1 MANTIIALFVEG
13 PTEIEFYK
21 AVVKFAHDAM
31 ETPFDCSFE
40 WLDMHGIGNYKN
52 TAARKFRN
60 LKKKNP
66 YSDIYAILC
75 IDTDAF
81 ELSKKPPIDKDKVKQ
96 ALKEEGAKQVFY
108 IEAKSSIED
117 WFLEDLAGVCSYL
130 KLSPKTKRPPGRG
143 QEALKTLFKSAN
155 RVYLK
160 GNKTEGFIAK
170 LDMPQIMS
178 ARCKELNP
186 LCSLVGFDCIKICHK
201 STKR

>member
-52 TAARKFRN
+52 TAARKFRK
-60 LKKKNP
+60 LKEKNP
-66 YSDIYAILC
+66 SSDIYAMLC

-81 ELSKKPPIDKDKVKQ
+81 ELSKKPPIDKNKVKG
-96 ALKEEGAKQVFY
+96 ALEGEGAKQVFY

-117 WFLEDLAGVCSYL
+117 WFLDDFSGVCAYL
-130 KLSPKTKRPPGRG
+130 KLSPKTKRPSGRG
-143 QEALKTLFKSAN
+143 QEALKTLFNSVN

-160 GNKTEGFIAK
+160 GSKTEGFIVK
-170 LDMPQIMS
+170 LDISKIMS
-178 ARCKELNP
+178 TRCKELKP
-186 LCSLVGFDCIKICHK
+186 LCSIVGFDCIKICHK
-201 STKR
+201 LTKQ

>member
-1 MANTIIALFVEG
+1 MADTIVALFVEG

-31 ETPFDCSFE
+31 GTKFKCEFE

-52 TAARKFRN
+52 TAVRKFKN

-66 YSDIYAILC
+66 SSDIYTMLC
-75 IDTDAF
+75 IDTDVF
-81 ELSKKPPIDKDKVKQ
+81 EISKKPPIDRSAVKK
-96 ALKEEGAKQVFY
+96 ALLEEGAKKVFY
-108 IEAKSSIED
+108 IEAKNSIED

-130 KLSPKTKRPPGRG
+130 KLSPKTKRPSGRG

-170 LDMPQIMS
+170 LHIPTIMS
-178 ARCKELNP
+178 ACCKELKP
-186 LCSLVGFDCIKICHK
+186 LCSIVGFDCIKICHK
-201 STKR
+201 SNK